1 MPDLPQ
7 SDDPPTE
14 ETEDPDV
21 KHGGAQ
27 PVLWALLGLLLIGAF
42 VLAPGAF
49 SHFSDS
55 PRSST
60 TDGDNTFRFFSS

>member
-42 VLAPGAF
+42 VLALQAHWFGGNWF
-49 SHFSDS
+49 S
-55 PRSST
+55 
-60 TDGDNTFRFFSS
+60 G